1 MMTTD
6 ITASI
11 KTHIDS
17 ILPELIAIRHD
28 IHTHPELG
36 YQETRTADVIRSFLT
51 EHGVEHVDNLAGGTG
66 TLGHISGES
75 DTAIGLRADI
85 DALPILEANNFT
97 YKSVHEGC
105 MHACGHDG
113 HTTMLLGTAAI
124 LSKLAKEEPLPN
136 SVSFLFQP
144 AEEGGGGGKRMVED
158 GCLDGSV
165 LGTPIKMMF
174 GQHGWTDLQLGHVAT
189 RVGPMLAADIGVNV
203 TIRGKGGHAAFP
215 HTCIDPIVCGAQV
228 VTSLQQLVSRN
239 TNPLDSLVCSITQ
252 FHAGTAHNIIPDEVK
267 LNGTMRFLQP
277 EIGKMAERR
286 FREIV
291 ESVATAHGCTAEVDL
306 KYGYPVTNN
315 HKDAVDIFF
324 EIANNTLPSQHVENF
339 ESPVMGGE
347 DFSYY
352 CQEVPSCFFALGL
365 LPKGQV
371 QMAGLHQ
378 PTFDFND
385 DAIATGIQLFCA
397 LALQSRID

>member
-1 MMTTD
+1 MKTTQLID
-6 ITASI
+6 QVDA
-11 KTHIDS
+11 HIDAL
-17 ILPELIAIRHD
+17 LPTLIDIRHD

-36 YQETRTADVIRSFLT
+36 YEETRTAEVIRKFLL
-51 EHGVEHVDNLAGGTG
+51 EHGIDHAGDLAGGTG
-66 TLGHISGES
+66 TLGHIAGDSEK
-75 DTAIGLRADI
+75 AIGLRADI
-85 DALPILEANNFT
+85 DALPILEENNFAH
-97 YKSVHEGC
+97 KSVHEGC

-124 LSKLAKEEPLPN
+124 LAKLSKEQSLPQ

-165 LGTPIKMMF
+165 LGSPINMMF
-174 GQHGWTDLQLGHVAT
+174 GQHGWTDLPLGHVAT

-228 VTSLQQLVSRN
+228 VSSLQQLVSRN

-277 EIGKMAERR
+277 ETGKMAEQR

-291 ESVATAHGCTAEVDL
+291 ESVAAAHGCSATVDL
-306 KYGYPVTNN
+306 KFGYPVTNN
-315 HKDAVDIFF
+315 HKDAVDQFF
-324 EIANNTLPSQHVENF
+324 EIANSTLPSNQVEYF

-352 CQEVPSCFFALGL
+352 CNEVPSCFFALGL
-365 LPKGQV
+365 LPEGQE

-378 PTFDFND
+378 PTFDFNN
-385 DAIATGIQLFCA
+385 DALKIGIKMFCN
-397 LALQSRID
+397 LALQSSLD